1 MVYRLKTE
9 DINQSSLNVHSGESG
24 GSFGVQ
30 AHQNSQCTLYRPPV
44 RLAPFCP
51 HVGQNE
57 NEAPLRW
64 H

>member
-9 DINQSSLNVHSGESG
+9 DINQSSLNVHSGG
-24 GSFGVQ
+24 AGRSFGVQ
-30 AHQNSQCTLYRPPV
+30 AYQNPPCTLYRQPV

-51 HVGQNE
+51 HVGQIE
-57 NEAPLRW
+57 NEASLRW